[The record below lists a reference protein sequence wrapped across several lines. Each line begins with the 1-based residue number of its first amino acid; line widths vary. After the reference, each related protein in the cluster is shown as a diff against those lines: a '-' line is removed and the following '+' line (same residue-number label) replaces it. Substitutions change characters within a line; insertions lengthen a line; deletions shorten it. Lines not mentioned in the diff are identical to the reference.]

1 MSGMLHT
8 AARLETIE
16 CLKSF
21 VGDACCMDAL
31 SEAMRA
37 VRLTSALFFNG
48 EFSAPWRFA
57 TPAQDKLAP
66 IVSPDSE
73 RLVLFHLVTDGE
85 AIARTAGHEDV
96 ALTAGDIVVFPQG
109 DAHEVWSGRTSRLFP
124 GTRLVP
130 KLEKGELA
138 AEKWGG
144 TGAVTRIICG
154 YLGCERH
161 ADGSF
166 LSGLPPIFKV
176 NVRSSPAG
184 AWIESAIRN
193 GASEIESERAGRL
206 AVLAKLAEALF
217 VEALCRYMEELPPE
231 RTGWLATARD
241 PKVGQALALL
251 HRQPARAWTLADLA
265 RESGMSRTILAERF
279 VQLMGESPLAYL
291 GRWRL
296 QLAAR
301 QLMTTE
307 RKVLQVAYDVGYE
320 SEAAFSRAFRREFGT
335 PPARYR
341 RERRVRL
348 GANARL

>member
-1 MSGMLHT
+1 
-8 AARLETIE
+8 
-16 CLKSF
+16 
-21 VGDACCMDAL
+21 MDAL

-57 TPAQDKLAP
+57 TPSQDKVAA
-66 IVSPDSE
+66 IVSPQSE

-85 AIARTAGHEDV
+85 AKARSDDRDEV
-96 ALTAGDIVVFPQG
+96 PLTAGDIVVFPHG
-109 DAHEVWSGRTSRLFP
+109 HAHEMWNGRSSKLFP
-124 GTRLVP
+124 GSRLLP
-130 KLEKGELA
+130 RLSKGELA

-144 TGAVTRIICG
+144 SGAVTRIICG

-161 ADGSF
+161 AEGSF
-166 LSGLPPIFKV
+166 LSGLPSIFKV

-184 AWIESAIRN
+184 AWIESAIRH
-193 GASEIESERAGRL
+193 GVSDSESQRAGRV
-206 AVLAKLAEALF
+206 AVLAKLAETLF
-217 VEALCRYMEELPPE
+217 VETLCRYMDELPPE

-251 HRQPARAWTLADLA
+251 HREPARAWTLPDLA
-265 RESGMSRTILAERF
+265 RASGTSRTVLAERF

-291 GRWRL
+291 ARWRL

-301 QLMTTE
+301 QLRTTD
-307 RKVLQVAYDVGYE
+307 RKVLQVAYEVGYE
-320 SEAAFSRAFRREFGT
+320 SEAAFSRAFRRVFGV

-341 RERRVRL
+341 RETQ
-348 GANARL
+348 AAK